1 MPKKKKKAVVPRLR
15 FPEFRDA
22 GPWEVKRL
30 GEIATKRTERN
41 KNGRVTRVLTN
52 SAEKGVVDQRDYFKK
67 DIAVQGNLN
76 NYFVV
81 YRGDFVYNPRISAS
95 APVGPISRNNIGK
108 GVMSPLYT
116 VFYFDDPETDFFSY
130 YFESSAW
137 HSYVR
142 SVGSTGARHDRM
154 AISNEDFFGMPVPEP
169 QKREQQKIA
178 DCLSSLDDLIR
189 AEEARLEALKN
200 HKKGLMHQLFP
211 VEGETTPRLRF
222 PEFRYA
228 GPWEVKRLGEVG
240 TIAKGKGIS
249 KSDIKPDGALP
260 CIRYGELYTL
270 YKEVIHEVIS
280 STDVDPDGL
289 FLSEENDVIIPSSGE
304 TKEDIAT
311 ASCVIKKGVALGGD
325 LNIFRS
331 PLNGV
336 FVAYYMRGNL
346 KSKISRIAQG
356 DSVVHL
362 YPAQLE
368 KLELAIPLTTEEQQ
382 KIANCLSS
390 LDELIELQSQKVE
403 ALKKHKKG
411 LMQQLFPQEVV

>member
-1 MPKKKKKAVVPRLR
+1 MPKKKKAVVPRLR

-30 GEIATKRTERN
+30 AKLVKTIRPPKKLQTTEYLSRGEFPIIDQSPNDVCGWTNDKTALVNGEFPLIIFGDHTCVVKLAGGPFAQGADGIKILSPTSKVDARFLFLSLQANPIEQKGYKRHFSTLKER
-41 KNGRVTRVLTN
+41 L
-52 SAEKGVVDQRDYFKK
+52 
-67 DIAVQGNLN
+67 
-76 NYFVV
+76 
-81 YRGDFVYNPRISAS
+81 ISFPS
-95 APVGPISRNNIGK
+95 K
-108 GVMSPLYT
+108 
-116 VFYFDDPETDFFSY
+116 ET
-130 YFESSAW
+130 
-137 HSYVR
+137 
-142 SVGSTGARHDRM
+142 G
-154 AISNEDFFGMPVPEP
+154 
-169 QKREQQKIA
+169 EQQKIS

-189 AEEARLEALKN
+189 AEEARLEALQA
-200 HKKGLMHQLFP
+200 HKKGLMQQLFP

-411 LMQQLFPQEVV
+411 LMQQLFPQEVG